1 MYMLSTDKLHGT
13 LEIRPFKGH
22 LSPHDTKKIEEGK
35 IEGLKETILDNLR
48 ELGNVP
54 QNLIDFINEQN
65 NMDILKSWNKISVIS
80 KSFNEFQ
87 EKIEEGTER
96 KL

>member
-1 MYMLSTDKLHGT
+1 MHILKECEAQFGTYKMLERDR
-13 LEIRPFKGH
+13 E
-22 LSPHDTKKIEEGK
+22 KIEEGK

>member
-1 MYMLSTDKLHGT
+1 MIVEVEYMHLLKDCKAHFGTYKL
-13 LEIRPFKGH
+13 LER
-22 LSPHDTKKIEEGK
+22 DREKIEEGK

-54 QNLIDFINEQN
+54 QNLIGSINEQN
-65 NMDILKSWNKISVIS
+65 NIDILKSWNKISVIS

-87 EKIEEGTER
+87 EKI
-96 KL
+96 K